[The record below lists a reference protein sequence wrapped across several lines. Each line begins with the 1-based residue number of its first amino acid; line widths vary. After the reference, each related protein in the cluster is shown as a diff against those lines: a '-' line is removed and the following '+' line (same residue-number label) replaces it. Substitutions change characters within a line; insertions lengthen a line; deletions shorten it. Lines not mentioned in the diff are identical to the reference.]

1 MRLNMDDGDD
11 ITVDM
16 GPLIDCVFL
25 LLIFFLVST
34 TMKKPEQE
42 IPIEL
47 PEPAISAVSAPAVN
61 VQNLVVDAQGTF
73 YWGSTPIGQQELHT
87 RIREWG
93 ENRPDAHLRIK
104 VDRNTPSRFLVQV
117 MDLCAYEQL
126 TNFAIHTRTGARRVP
141 VNLHGNHKRR
151 VIDP

>member
-1 MRLNMDDGDD
+1 MRLNLDDGDD

-42 IPIEL
+42 IPVDL
-47 PEPAISAVSAPAVN
+47 PDPAISSISSAAMQ
-61 VQNLVVDAQGTF
+61 VQNLVVDAQGKF
-73 YWGSTPIGQQELHT
+73 YWGATPIGQQELHNQLKA
-87 RIREWG
+87 WG
-93 ENRPDAHLRIK
+93 ETNPDGHLRIK

-117 MDLCAYEQL
+117 LDLCAYEGL
-126 TNFAIHTRTGARRVP
+126 TNYALHTQDKNAPHADTLESNP
-141 VNLHGNHKRR
+141 
-151 VIDP
+151 

>member
-1 MRLNMDDGDD
+1 MRLDLDDGDD

-47 PEPAISAVSAPAVN
+47 PEPAISSIDSPAMQIQSV
-61 VQNLVVDAQGTF
+61 VVDAQGKF
-73 YWGSTPIGQQELHT
+73 YWGATPIGQQELHNQ
-87 RIREWG
+87 IKQWG
-93 ENRPDAHLRIK
+93 ELSPDSHLRIR
-104 VDRNTPSRFLVQV
+104 VDRNTPSRYLVQI
-117 MDLCAYEQL
+117 MDLCAYEGL
-126 TNFAIHTRTGARRVP
+126 TNYAIHTQDKSAPHANKIEETP
-141 VNLHGNHKRR
+141 
-151 VIDP
+151 